1 MNGTLV
7 MMGEPRSL
15 LCPSAQSGMT
25 GLRLIGVIERAEN
38 GSRVAYL
45 NEDVPVSDELLGQA
59 GSVPTTRVFRLA
71 GNCEEQRCA
80 HFDGTHCNLV
90 TRIVKLLPAVV
101 DSLPVCLIRSTCRWF
116 EQEKAAACVRCPQVV
131 TELSDPTDDFRQAA
145 APER

>member
-1 MNGTLV
+1 MNETFV
-7 MMGEPRSL
+7 MAEPRSL
-15 LCPSAQSGMT
+15 LCPSAQPGMT
-25 GLRLIGVIERAEN
+25 GLRLIGVIEYAEN

-59 GSVPTTRVFRLA
+59 GSVSSARVFRLA

-101 DSLPVCLIRSTCRWF
+101 DALPACLIRSTCRWF

-131 TELSDPTDDFRQAA
+131 TELNDPTEDFRQAA
-145 APER
+145 APGR